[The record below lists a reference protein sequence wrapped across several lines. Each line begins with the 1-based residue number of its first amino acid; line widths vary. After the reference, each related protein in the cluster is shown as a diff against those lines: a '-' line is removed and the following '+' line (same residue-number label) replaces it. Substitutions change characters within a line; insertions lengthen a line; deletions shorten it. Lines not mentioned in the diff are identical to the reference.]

1 MRVQLRASL
10 YRISVSHHPSSLQLT
25 VVVTDPSGKP
35 LPGARAFFTLQI
47 PGLAPISNE
56 VFTGVDGRAIFTTP
70 LVGPISKGGGAA
82 TVLVTHDV
90 YGESTDRVTLTFVK

>member
-1 MRVQLRASL
+1 MNQT
-10 YRISVSHHPSSLQLT
+10 VSEPCC
-25 VVVTDPSGKP
+25 
-35 LPGARAFFTLQI
+35 
-47 PGLAPISNE
+47 
-56 VFTGVDGRAIFTTP
+56 VDGRAIFTTP